1 MSTVSMLRSTGLDI
15 CKILMTVLQLVP
27 TKGRNLVSGFL
38 WLDRSKP
45 DTFGSS
51 VVSSHE
57 IKDLATKLRWD
68 AIEKEMAI

>member
-1 MSTVSMLRSTGLDI
+1 ME
-15 CKILMTVLQLVP
+15 
-27 TKGRNLVSGFL
+27 RNLVSGFL

-57 IKDLATKLRWD
+57 IKDRATKLRWD
-68 AIEKEMAI
+68 AIEKEIAI